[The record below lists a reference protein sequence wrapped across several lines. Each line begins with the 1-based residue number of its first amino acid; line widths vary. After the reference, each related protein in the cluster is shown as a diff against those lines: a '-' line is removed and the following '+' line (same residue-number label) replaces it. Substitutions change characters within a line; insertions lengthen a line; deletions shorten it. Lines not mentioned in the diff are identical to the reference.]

1 MPCGPA
7 VFSFPGTSQ
16 TVIAQ
21 RRAGSSGVP
30 SRAQLP
36 TGKENADLELRG
48 TADQQL
54 IYLNTH
60 WGRQYAFEPPQT
72 LESEWTATAKFGGYA
87 VLQAQTAAEL
97 LEEVRA
103 HYQANKPEDQQ
114 GGGS

>member
-1 MPCGPA
+1 
-7 VFSFPGTSQ
+7 
-16 TVIAQ
+16 
-21 RRAGSSGVP
+21 VP
-30 SRAQLP
+30 SGAQLP
-36 TGKENADLELRG
+36 TGKENADLEFRG

-60 WGRQYAFEPPQT
+60 WGRQYAFEPPLT

-103 HYQANKPEDQQ
+103 HYQANKPEDQ
-114 GGGS
+114 